1 MMSIEHLPAPPVEWI
16 EEITAL
22 EQRTAELF
30 WNCMAVRQFKDVLIT
45 AGLEQTPS
53 AWAMN
58 NHLGLNIKDLFLTA
72 HIAHKTRGNKG
83 DAYGSSSAYYGDRNE
98 ICVDDISEPN
108 MKPSSWLLHT
118 KTATPEEVDTVRRLS
133 IITNGVATDVKTK
146 YTEHYWHSRAT
157 RVVTWQGTDQPDN
170 VDVFLDR
177 YYNQLTCLYKRRVA
191 DSAWLL
197 ESKQSVMPAG
207 EGWRV
212 EWERPYIR
220 TPGLSGCVG
229 SVVED
234 VHARPWRKENYP
246 LIALFQK
253 SNKLLVAKRR
263 NFSGLR
269 KLLYTK
275 TGNLKMCNET
285 TWDAYG
291 YLLSIDARCW
301 QSNTHFSNRDKN
313 ADEQRLLKKQHTEAL
328 FFALKTG
335 KNSKKYE
342 NEVLPIMFKLLNEH
356 MHHAY
361 RYGAARHHAPTY
373 PEHSSEKLIDW

>member
-30 WNCMAVRQFKDVLIT
+30 WNCMAVHQFKDVLIT

-58 NHLGLNIKDLFLTA
+58 HHLGLNIKDLFLTA
-72 HIAHKTRGNKG
+72 HIAHKTRGRYGN
-83 DAYGSSSAYYGDRNE
+83 AYSSAWGWYCDRNE
-98 ICVDDISEPN
+98 ICIDDISEPN

-118 KTATPEEVDTVRRLS
+118 KNATPEEVDTVRRLS
-133 IITNGVATDVKTK
+133 QITNGVANDVKTE

-157 RVVTWQGTDQPDN
+157 RAVTWQGQAGWT
-170 VDVFLDR
+170 DVFLTR
-177 YYNQLTCLYKRRVA
+177 HYNQLTALYKTRVGGV
-191 DSAWLL
+191 
-197 ESKQSVMPAG
+197 QSVMPTGEMWRMEADLAG
-207 EGWRV
+207 SRA
-212 EWERPYIR
+212 
-220 TPGLSGCVG
+220 TPGLSTSG
-229 SVVED
+229 SVVTD
-234 VHARPWRKENYP
+234 PSRPWRKENYP

-253 SNKLLVAKRR
+253 SAKLLDAKRR

-275 TGNLKMCNET
+275 TGNIKMCNET
-285 TWDAYG
+285 TWERHG

-301 QSNTHFSNRDKN
+301 QSNTHFSNRDKT
-313 ADEQRLLKKQHTEAL
+313 ADAQRLLKNQHTEAL

-335 KNSKKYE
+335 KNGKKYE
-342 NEVLPIMFKLLNEH
+342 NEVVPIMFKLLNEH
-356 MHHAY
+356 LHHSPLYGDGAY
-361 RYGAARHHAPTY
+361 APTY
-373 PEHSSEKLIDW
+373 PEHSSERLSWI